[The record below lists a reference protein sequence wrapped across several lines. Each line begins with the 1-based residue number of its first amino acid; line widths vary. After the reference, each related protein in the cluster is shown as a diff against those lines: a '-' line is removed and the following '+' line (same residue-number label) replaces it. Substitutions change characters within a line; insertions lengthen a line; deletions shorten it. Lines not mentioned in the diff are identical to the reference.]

1 MSLLSDLIEAVDQIE
16 AEVKVI
22 KEIASKVQQAT
33 ADGDIKEF
41 YDDVDKL
48 NADRKRRGAPPILPM
63 ITNNY

>member
-33 ADGDIKEF
+33 ADGDTEKFFADI
-41 YDDVDKL
+41 DKL
-48 NADRKRRGAPPILPM
+48 NADRKRRGAPPILPL